1 MQTERP
7 RAPASYASSCVSA
20 HLIIRVFK
28 GPRVQFP
35 TKLERDAPTGYKKR
49 KGRSNKNPID
59 SQAYIVSFGILSS
72 AAAISLSLARAAP
85 RLAAFPPQRN
95 EISSGKLQQIAK
107 STLNRASKL
116 MLHRAENYKW
126 PKRTLS
132 LQLAMPPVL
141 FL

>member
-1 MQTERP
+1 MQTDTTAR
-7 RAPASYASSCVSA
+7 SSELRELLRFC